1 MTFGDLFEDSGVDG
15 PVPSSASPGFT
26 NLITLV
32 AGYAV
37 QIRQRQRAWPH
48 QCETE
53 KTEPELRLAC
63 IPIGLRYQFYHY
75 RFYQLGPDN
84 DLSVWAAQSLALPH
98 SGSPT

>member
-63 IPIGLRYQFYHY
+63 IPTPGKPALCTPSSS
-75 RFYQLGPDN
+75 L
-84 DLSVWAAQSLALPH
+84 LSLQVLEDP
-98 SGSPT
+98 